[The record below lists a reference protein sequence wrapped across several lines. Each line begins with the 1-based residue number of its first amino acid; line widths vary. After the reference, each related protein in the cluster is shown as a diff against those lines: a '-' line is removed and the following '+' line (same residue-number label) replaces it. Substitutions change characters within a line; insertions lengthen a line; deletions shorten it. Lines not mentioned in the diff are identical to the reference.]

1 MAGDEDDGKGAAPCR
16 QRLVEFEAALPGHPH
31 VEHETARPVGRDALQ
46 EFPRRRERLNA
57 IARQSQQA
65 LQAASHGEIVVHDE
79 DGWLGLSHAA
89 GAPTSGKMKWK
100 VAPPPALCVAQLT
113 PPLHYMNDRASAS
126 PIRSEERRVG

>member
-1 MAGDEDDGKGAAPCR
+1 LHAVRTPL
-16 QRLVEFEAALPGHPH
+16 QHSLP
-31 VEHETARPVGRDALQ
+31 T
-46 EFPRRRERLNA
+46 RRSSDLLNA

-100 VAPPPALCVAQLT
+100 VAPPPALFVAQMT
-113 PPLHYMNDRASAS
+113 PPCASMIDRAIAS
-126 PIRSEERRVG
+126 PIPMPSRFVVKNGSKICSWESPRSPGPESSTATRKL